1 MKALRA
7 VLGVVFVVA
16 VVFAVWKLV
25 PPYYSNYEL
34 QDTITDEA
42 RMNTYTPKSVE
53 DMRETIWKKCKE
65 LDISVKRE
73 QINVQRDGQ
82 SVAIWLD
89 YTVHVDL
96 PGYPVD
102 LNFHPSSKNR
112 SY

>member
-1 MKALRA
+1 MKTLRA
-7 VLGVVFVVA
+7 IFGIVFIVAVVVA
-16 VVFAVWKLV
+16 VLKLV
-25 PPYYSNYEL
+25 PPYYNNYQL

-53 DMRETIWKKCKE
+53 EMRDTIWKKCKE
-65 LDISVKRE
+65 LDIPVTRE
-73 QINVQRDGQ
+73 QINVQREGQ

-102 LNFHPSSKNR
+102 LNFHPSSKNK

>member
-1 MKALRA
+1 MKTIRAL
-7 VLGVVFVVA
+7 LGVAIIVV
-16 VVFAVWKLV
+16 VLFALWKLV
-25 PPYYSNYEL
+25 PPYFSNYQL
-34 QDTITDEA
+34 QDFIADEA

-53 DMRETIWKKCKE
+53 DMRDTVWKKCKQLE
-65 LDISVKRE
+65 IPATRD

-82 SVAIWLD
+82 SVTIWLD

-102 LNFHPSSKNR
+102 LQFHSSTKNK

>member
-1 MKALRA
+1 MKTLRA
-7 VLGVVFVVA
+7 VFGIVFIVVVA
-16 VVFAVWKLV
+16 IAVVKLV

-34 QDTITDEA
+34 QDAITDEA

-53 DMRETIWKKCKE
+53 EMRDTIWKKCKE
-65 LDISVKRE
+65 LDVPVTRE
-73 QINVQRDGQ
+73 QVNVQREGQ

-102 LNFHPSSKNR
+102 LNFHPSSKNK

>member
-7 VLGVVFVVA
+7 IFGIVFILAVLV
-16 VVFAVWKLV
+16 AVWKLV
-25 PPYYSNYEL
+25 PPYFSNYQL

-53 DMRETIWKKCKE
+53 LMRDTIFKKCQE
-65 LDISVKRE
+65 LEIPVTRE
-73 QINVQRDGQ
+73 QINVERQGQ
-82 SVAIWLD
+82 SVSISLD

-96 PGYPVD
+96 PVYPVD
-102 LNFHPSSKNR
+102 LQFHPSSKNK

>member
-1 MKALRA
+1 MKTLRA
-7 VLGVVFVVA
+7 IFGIVFIVA
-16 VVFAVWKLV
+16 VAVAVLKLV
-25 PPYYSNYEL
+25 PPYYSNYVL
-34 QDTITDEA
+34 QDAISDEA
-42 RMNTYTPKSVE
+42 RMNTYTPKTAE
-53 DMRETIWKKCKE
+53 QMRETIFKKCQE
-65 LDISVKRE
+65 LEIPVTRE

-102 LNFHPSSKNR
+102 LNFHPSSKNK

>member
-1 MKALRA
+1 MKTLRA
-7 VLGVVFVVA
+7 IFGIVFIVA
-16 VVFAVWKLV
+16 VAVAVLKLV
-25 PPYYSNYEL
+25 PPYYNNYQL

-53 DMRETIWKKCKE
+53 EMRDTIWKKCKE
-65 LDISVKRE
+65 LDIPVTRE
-73 QINVQRDGQ
+73 QINVQREGQ

-102 LNFHPSSKNR
+102 LNFHPSSKNK

>member
-1 MKALRA
+1 MKTIRAL
-7 VLGVVFVVA
+7 LGVAFIVV
-16 VVFAVWKLV
+16 VLFALWKLV
-25 PPYYSNYEL
+25 PPYFNNYQL
-34 QDTITDEA
+34 QDAIADEA

-53 DMRETIWKKCKE
+53 DMRDTVWKKCKQLE
-65 LDISVKRE
+65 IPVTRD

-82 SVAIWLD
+82 SVIIWLD

-102 LNFHPSSKNR
+102 LQFHSSTKNK